1 MDTADWILIII
12 LVVICAIALVWFG
25 AWLCK
30 GSAPVGPRVTGQGE
44 AAKNAV
50 KTAMSVFGYLRPR
63 SKVAVGAAEY
73 VGGVDDTNIGEEL
86 PLEQLKALILKL
98 NPQPLDPSVPESL
111 SNIVADLRT
120 RYFRYKDVSNNPSN
134 VFVTSNRNVTDKAL
148 SNLVVNLNARQ
159 NSGEEIPKDEWDEIE
174 QMLKAPKASRQ
185 NGGAPTREDFA
196 NGVTTYVSK
205 HPAPTIREAMNLNIP
220 TDAKSLEE
228 ATQRASQLAE
238 DLTAASQKIT
248 ELAAENAKLGEE
260 KGVVTKA
267 NEAAQLS
274 IATLSD
280 TISKLEE
287 AKRKSDES
295 IQAAQL
301 EKDGL
306 TAKMTELEAS
316 KNALTQQ
323 LATAQQSENGTK
335 SQVAT
340 LESRIAGLE
349 SQIAQA
355 ALDKTTAE
363 KKFSDDMAA
372 LEAQKAAA
380 AAEAQAKFDADIK
393 NLKAQAVASAASAE
407 QTISS
412 LNAQIEELRKQLSA
426 AGAENTKLQSESSE
440 LKAKISDLE
449 ATTTKINSESQQ
461 KDAEIL
467 RLTEE
472 VTKASAG
479 IGEAKGQLNDALKEL
494 AVLNDKVVDLES
506 KLGVSKQALDEKHA
520 LVNELLDLGKQLV
533 QNIGTLREQEAA
545 DVKVIQER
553 LQILE
558 STPKPNMDINALI
571 ATHSTLAS
579 AGGKDAFETALK
591 AEMARDPVHAVA
603 SMIVTDRASL
613 DATRK
618 RLDDSLAAVSE
629 LQHATSS
636 APNKPAEGFFGP
648 LVDWVANMGS
658 SVASSIEGLV
668 DAIKKDQADILAL
681 QEKASKF
688 EADITSMGLDILD
701 LKTRMAAVE
710 TIANSAPTAA
720 NITAMQQEIEDIRRE
735 MENHIEEGDST
746 NVEEEYLYYPKSEHS
761 ISPATLAGL

>member
-50 KTAMSVFGYLRPR
+50 RTAMSVFDYLRPR

-73 VGGVDDTNIGEEL
+73 VGGVDDTNVGVEL

-98 NPQPLDPSVPESL
+98 NPQPTDPGVPESL
-111 SNIVADLRT
+111 SNIVTDLRN

-159 NSGEEIPKDEWDEIE
+159 NSGEEIPSSEWENINE
-174 QMLKAPKASRQ
+174 MLKAPKASRQ

-196 NGVTTYVSK
+196 NEVTTYVSK

-220 TDAKSLEE
+220 TNEKGLEE
-228 ATQRASQLAE
+228 ATKHASQLAA
-238 DLTAASQKIT
+238 DLTAATQKIA
-248 ELAAENAKLGEE
+248 ELAKENAKLGEE
-260 KGVVTKA
+260 KDAATKA

-274 IATLSD
+274 IATLND

-287 AKRKSDES
+287 AKRESGES

-323 LATAQQSENGTK
+323 LAAAQQSENGAK
-335 SQVAT
+335 SQV
-340 LESRIAGLE
+340 LDLGSRIADLE
-349 SQIAQA
+349 RQIAQA
-355 ALDKTTAE
+355 ALDKTAAE
-363 KKFSDDMAA
+363 TKASADMAA

-380 AAEAQAKFDADIK
+380 AAEAQTKFDEDIK
-393 NLKAQAVASAASAE
+393 NLKTQAVASAASAE
-407 QTISS
+407 QRISS

-426 AGAENTKLQSESSE
+426 AGVENTKLQSESAE
-440 LKAKISDLE
+440 LRTKISELE
-449 ATTTKINSESQQ
+449 ATATKVSSDVQQ

-472 VTKASAG
+472 VAKASTG

-494 AVLNDKVVDLES
+494 AVLNDKVADLES
-506 KLGVSKQALDEKHA
+506 KLGMSKQALDEKHA
-520 LVNELLDLGKQLV
+520 LVSQLLELGKQLV
-533 QNIGTLREQEAA
+533 QDIGTLREQEAA
-545 DVKVIQER
+545 DIRAIESR
-553 LQILE
+553 LETLA
-558 STPKPNMDINALI
+558 TKPNMNLAQLI
-571 ATHSTLAS
+571 ETHSTLAS
-579 AGGKDAFETALK
+579 AADESAFQLALK
-591 AEMARDPVHAVA
+591 VAMERDPVHAVA

-613 DATRK
+613 EEIHKSLENSFVAVNALRRAAEDAPK
-618 RLDDSLAAVSE
+618 
-629 LQHATSS
+629 
-636 APNKPAEGFFGP
+636 KPRNGFFGP
-648 LVDWVANMGS
+648 LVDWMAAMGS
-658 SVASSIEGLV
+658 DVSSLV
-668 DAIKKDQADILAL
+668 DGLANAIKKDQADILTL
-681 QEKASKF
+681 REKAIKF

-701 LKTRMAAVE
+701 LKTRMANVE
-710 TIANSAPTAA
+710 TITNAAPTAA
-720 NITAMQQEIEDIRRE
+720 NIDAMKQEIENLRRD
-735 MENHIEEGDST
+735 MENNEGD
-746 NVEEEYLYYPKSEHS
+746 NYGDEYYIKPQHS
-761 ISPATLAGL
+761 ISPQTLAGL